1 MQGQRHAWSSG
12 ANVPAHL
19 VAFEEVRAFGLLASQ
34 HAADEPR
41 GDTGRPRSR
50 IRVRCRLE
58 APGAGSESGGREPSE
73 LGERFATGEPRR
85 IVVHVLIHGQIVSFI
100 AGNRLRIAADLPASD
115 LFLGMDRAP
124 CCDYPAALANR
135 PGLPRH
141 AFRGPSFPF
150 PPCLPD
156 FTAACSRSHFP
167 RSPSSVRLQS
177 SPPSRLEEGTR
188 RLRRT
193 PPARPPLA

>member
-19 VAFEEVRAFGLLASQ
+19 VALEEVRAFGLLGSQ

-50 IRVRCRLE
+50 LRVRCRLE

-73 LGERFATGEPRR
+73 LGERYATGEPRR

-115 LFLGMDRAP
+115 LFWGWTEP
-124 CCDYPAALANR
+124 PAVTTL
-135 PGLPRH
+135 L
-141 AFRGPSFPF
+141 
-150 PPCLPD
+150 
-156 FTAACSRSHFP
+156 
-167 RSPSSVRLQS
+167 
-177 SPPSRLEEGTR
+177 
-188 RLRRT
+188 RLRTGQGCLAMRFA
-193 PPARPPLA
+193 ARRSNFLHAYPTSLPLD